1 MAKVTKTASSYRF
14 LLVPIALGLLL
25 PSLIMPWVIFGLFGT
40 SNLSP
45 IDILPSSSDAADS
58 GVTPDL
64 VREHPEV
71 IFHDLVKSYNAT
83 NLYISSMATYLISI
97 AGMIVSMFMN
107 NQRKMIVT
115 LVAGILAI
123 TSAII
128 WFVMIES
135 IKTNFAQQAALTG
148 GLIGEEFR
156 GNEMGLA
163 DTILKL
169 GIGPYIVSI
178 AGSVGISSY
187 FIQKRNTTA
196 RAVEA

>member
-14 LLVPIALGLLL
+14 ILVPIALGLLL

-45 IDILPSSSDAADS
+45 VDLLPSSSDAADS
-58 GVTPDL
+58 GVTPEL

-97 AGMIVSMFMN
+97 VCMISSMFVN

-123 TSAII
+123 TSAVI
-128 WFVMIES
+128 WFAMIES
-135 IKTNFAQQAALTG
+135 VKTSFALQAALTG

-156 GNEMGLA
+156 GNEKGLA
-163 DTILKL
+163 DTILKV

-178 AGSVGISSY
+178 AGGVGISSY
-187 FIQKRNTTA
+187 FIQKWSTA
-196 RAVEA
+196 ARTVE

>member
-1 MAKVTKTASSYRF
+1 MAKVTKTESSYRF

-45 IDILPSSSDAADS
+45 IDLLPSSSDAADS
-58 GVTPDL
+58 GVTPEL

-71 IFHDLVKSYNAT
+71 IFHDLVESYNAT

-97 AGMIVSMFMN
+97 ACMIVCMLMN

-135 IKTNFAQQAALTG
+135 VKTNFAQQAALTG

-156 GNEMGLA
+156 GNEKGLA
-163 DTILKL
+163 DTILKV

-178 AGSVGISSY
+178 AGGVGISSY
-187 FIQKRNTTA
+187 FIQKWSTA
-196 RAVEA
+196 TRAVE

>member
-1 MAKVTKTASSYRF
+1 MAKVTKTESSYRF
-14 LLVPIALGLLL
+14 ILVPIALGLLL
-25 PSLIMPWVIFGLFGT
+25 PPLIMPWVIFGLFGT

-45 IDILPSSSDAADS
+45 IDLLPSSSDAADS
-58 GVTPDL
+58 GVTPEL

-71 IFHDLVKSYNAT
+71 IFHDLVKTYNAT

-97 AGMIVSMFMN
+97 PCMIASMFMN

-123 TSAII
+123 TSAVI

-135 IKTNFAQQAALTG
+135 VKTNFAQQAALTG

-156 GNEMGLA
+156 GNERGLA
-163 DTILKL
+163 DTILQV

-178 AGSVGISSY
+178 AGGVGISSY
-187 FIQKRNTTA
+187 FIQKRSNAT
-196 RAVEA
+196 RAVD

>member
-1 MAKVTKTASSYRF
+1 MAKVIKTASSYRF

-25 PSLIMPWVIFGLFGT
+25 PSLIMPWITFGLFGT

-45 IDILPSSSDAADS
+45 IDLLPSSSDAADS
-58 GVTPDL
+58 GVTPEL

-83 NLYISSMATYLISI
+83 SLYMLSMATYLISI
-97 AGMIVSMFMN
+97 ACMIVSMLMK
-107 NQRKMIVT
+107 NQRKMIIT
-115 LVAGILAI
+115 LIAGILAI

-135 IKTNFAQQAALTG
+135 VKTNFAQQAALTG

-156 GNEMGLA
+156 GNEKGLA

-178 AGSVGISSY
+178 AGGVGISSY
-187 FIQKRNTTA
+187 FIQKRTTTT
-196 RAVEA
+196 RAVEG

>member
-97 AGMIVSMFMN
+97 AGIIVSMFMN

-163 DTILKL
+163 DTILRL

-178 AGSVGISSY
+178 AGGVVICSY
-187 FIQKRNTTA
+187 FIQIRNTTA